1 MALDRRTRDR
11 MLRHCGQL
19 HEDDGVDPRE
29 YFKTESGR
37 GKPNRKVLQLCSQ
50 VAQTLN
56 LVLAGEFD
64 DELLHN
70 LQVES
75 VDPTPD
81 ASQLCV
87 SVSCVVADE
96 TVDSQEI
103 LERLAKV
110 AGRLRSEVATA
121 ITRKRAPKLVFRV
134 VSPSQAEGT
143 EP

>member
-1 MALDRRTRDR
+1 MTPDRRTRDR
-11 MLRHCGQL
+11 MLKHCGQL

-29 YFKTESGR
+29 YFKTATNR

-64 DELLHN
+64 DEFLHN

-75 VDPTPD
+75 VDPAPN

-87 SVSCVVADE
+87 SVSCLAADE
-96 TVDSQEI
+96 TVPPQEI
-103 LERLAKV
+103 LDRLAKV
-110 AGRLRSEVATA
+110 AGRLRAQVAAA

-134 VSPSQAEGT
+134 VSPVEPGHT